1 MHEYQSEFE
10 SPNYTTLSVERI
22 GTKVVR
28 TVIFNDEV
36 MTFEVERSVYAAGQ
50 ALVSKKKEVS
60 DE

>member
-1 MHEYQSEFE
+1 M
-10 SPNYTTLSVERI
+10 ERI

-50 ALVSKKKEVS
+50 SLVSKKKEVS